1 LGENPEENGGFE
13 ISGAESGAVRRNP
26 APLLP
31 RELAELIQAWP
42 ALRPEI
48 RAAIVALMQTGR
60 A

>member
-1 LGENPEENGGFE
+1 VLFR
-13 ISGAESGAVRRNP
+13 SGAVRRNP

>member
-1 LGENPEENGGFE
+1 MVENPEENEGFE
-13 ISGAESGAVRRNP
+13 IGGAESGAVRQNP

-48 RAAIVALMQTGR
+48 RAAIMALLRLG
-60 A
+60 